1 MLIAHT
7 IAVIAAFL
15 LAAAPAGEPDAPY
28 IHTMPESLDAYA
40 DDAVAGF
47 PCKINT
53 ALIEREPALLERL
66 KIMLA
71 SDLLMVERV
80 VPAPAFERIRTVT
93 FWIELQG
100 PVVNPG
106 MTGRGMCYHASF
118 EWVTS
123 HGLLGEKT
131 GGVEI
136 CNAADFIDWRRNQ
149 PFMTLH
155 ELAHA
160 YHHMLGTDYA
170 PVADAYEHAKAAG
183 LYDKVMHNNRVEP
196 VRAYAMNNAT
206 EYFSELTEAYFGLND
221 FYPFTRTQLQAHD
234 PEGYAA
240 VEKAWN
246 LNADELAKI
255 ISPE

>member
-1 MLIAHT
+1 MPITHIFAIVATL
-7 IAVIAAFL
+7 L
-15 LAAAPAGEPDAPY
+15 LATASEPEAPY
-28 IHTMPESLDAYA
+28 VHTMPESLDAYA
-40 DDAVAGF
+40 DDTVAGF
-47 PCKINT
+47 ACKVNT
-53 ALIEREPALLERL
+53 ALIERDPQLLSRL

-71 SDLLMVERV
+71 SDLLMVEHV
-80 VPAPAFERIRTVT
+80 IPAPAFERLKAVA

-106 MTGRGMCYHASF
+106 MSGRGMCYHASHD
-118 EWVTS
+118 WVTS
-123 HGLLGEKT
+123 NGLLGEKT

-136 CNAADFIDWRRNQ
+136 CNANDFIDWRRNQ

-170 PVADAYEHAKAAG
+170 PVADAYEHAKKAG
-183 LYDKVMHNNRVEP
+183 LYDSVMHNNRAEP
-196 VRAYAMNNAT
+196 VRAYGMNNAT

-221 FYPFTRTQLQAHD
+221 FYPFTRTQLRAHD
-234 PEGYAA
+234 PQGYAA

-255 ISPE
+255 IDPE